1 MNINLV
7 NLDWSEVCHAP
18 SIPRGRDYRR
28 VVLRQTAAPETRTL
42 LAALWEGPDGRLV
55 PRVIP
60 VAAISTVTIQIWMTA
75 DPDLPQPVKLP
86 YPDDVAPPPPPPGW
100 IHTQTLSDSRPVIAG
115 EDGRLV
121 TWKTDEGP
129 LCPRVLEC
137 PWPPE
142 EDAERLAPLM
152 EQLQADAL
160 WLDGEEEDED

>member
-1 MNINLV
+1 MNMYLV
-7 NLDWSEVCHAP
+7 DLFSSSVSHAP
-18 SIPRGRDYRR
+18 SIPHGRHYQR

-42 LAALWEGPDGRLV
+42 LAALWEGPDGLLV

-60 VAAISTVTIQIWMTA
+60 VAAISTVTVQIWMTG

-121 TWKTDEGP
+121 TWDTDEGP
-129 LCPRVLEC
+129 WCPHVLEC

-152 EQLQADAL
+152 EELRADAL
-160 WLDGEEEDED
+160 RLEEDEDED

>member
-28 VVLRQTAAPETRTL
+28 VVLRQTAAPKTRTL
-42 LAALWEGPDGRLV
+42 LAALWEGPDGLLV
-55 PRVIP
+55 PRVVP
-60 VAAISTVTIQIWMTA
+60 VAAISTVTIQIWVTP

-86 YPDDVAPPPPPPGW
+86 YPDDVAPPPPAPGW
-100 IHTQTLSDSRPVIAG
+100 VHTQTFSKSRPVIAG

-121 TWKTDEGP
+121 TLNPDEEP
-129 LCPRVLEC
+129 LCTRLVVC
-137 PWPPE
+137 DWPPE

-152 EQLQADAL
+152 EELQANAL
-160 WLDGEEEDED
+160 WLDGEEED